1 MDLVAGNLRRLS
13 VNPQEALKRFASLGN
28 VAEIATLTLVHG
40 ETEEDARIDPLQVF
54 SSRTLDAV
62 RRESEKSLDFVRK
75 ARFHHVAAAIVS
87 RQRYIAT
94 MQGRTAA
101 FSTFSDAQFD
111 EAAFVKDKGSG
122 ISGASRKKREG
133 FGLSNMR
140 TRASQIDG
148 KLDIDTAAGHGTS
161 IVLTVPIPS

>member
-1 MDLVAGNLRRLS
+1 
-13 VNPQEALKRFASLGN
+13 
-28 VAEIATLTLVHG
+28 
-40 ETEEDARIDPLQVF
+40 
-54 SSRTLDAV
+54 V

-75 ARFHHVAAAIVS
+75 AGFHDVAAIVS
-87 RQRYIAT
+87 QQRYIAT
-94 MQGRTAA
+94 MQGRTVT

-111 EAAFVKDKGSG
+111 EAELTGGPDAHDGLP
-122 ISGASRKKREG
+122 
-133 FGLSNMR
+133 LSNMR